1 MDDLRDYVAEASS
14 ILRRGDPMSGL
25 APQARPLQEI
35 VEQDRKQA
43 IELLRQLL
51 QSGNGTFRKNA
62 AFALGQIGDPSA
74 IDALVQRKGEEI
86 ARGNID
92 AIHAA
97 IETLNTIPLSSGS
110 SELDRRRMV
119 DDVYK
124 GRPPDRTQLATSAP
138 TGGTQA
144 HPGET
149 KKSGGCFIASAAYGN
164 PLAPEVIVLSAF
176 RDDVLLRNR
185 IGAALVNLY
194 YAVSPPIA
202 SVVARSHVLRRP

>member
-74 IDALVQRKGEEI
+74 
-86 ARGNID
+86 N
-92 AIHAA
+92 
-97 IETLNTIPLSSGS
+97 
-110 SELDRRRMV
+110 
-119 DDVYK
+119 
-124 GRPPDRTQLATSAP
+124 
-138 TGGTQA
+138 
-144 HPGET
+144 
-149 KKSGGCFIASAAYGN
+149 
-164 PLAPEVIVLSAF
+164 
-176 RDDVLLRNR
+176 
-185 IGAALVNLY
+185 
-194 YAVSPPIA
+194 
-202 SVVARSHVLRRP
+202 